1 MQTSHIKG
9 QKIVGFFFCVT
20 YFYHL
25 SCPQSEKLASMNPN
39 KVTRENLK
47 TLTDL
52 PNIGKAGEKDL
63 NLLGIHQ
70 PEQLV
75 GKCPYEMYYSLC
87 FATGESHDPCVI
99 DVFISITRFMKGENP
114 LPWWKYTQERKNYLN
129 K

>member
-1 MQTSHIKG
+1 MVPSAS
-9 QKIVGFFFCVT
+9 
-20 YFYHL
+20 L
-25 SCPQSEKLASMNPN
+25 RRSLPRALASMNPD

-47 TLTDL
+47 KLTDL
-52 PNIGKAGEKDL
+52 PNIGKAGAKDL

-99 DVFISITRFMKGENP
+99 DVFISITRFMNGEKP
-114 LPWWKYTQERKNYLN
+114 LPWWEYTQERKNYLN
-129 K
+129 KGN